1 MLSANMTN
9 LDAKEAI
16 AYADTISQ
24 AVRFLLWSEAS
35 H

>member
-9 LDAKEAI
+9 LDPKEAI
-16 AYADTISQ
+16 AYADTIGQ
-24 AVRFLLWSEAS
+24 TVRFLLRSKTS